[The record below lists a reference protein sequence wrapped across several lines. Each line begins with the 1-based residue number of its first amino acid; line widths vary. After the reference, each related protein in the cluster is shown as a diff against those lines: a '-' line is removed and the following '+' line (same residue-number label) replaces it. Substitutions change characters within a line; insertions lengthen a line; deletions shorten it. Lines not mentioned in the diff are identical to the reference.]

1 MSTAIRRRVAR
12 IVIAVDLLTLIAV
25 ALLDGTPGHRSWVL
39 TVSACSFAV
48 ISIAAG
54 AFYLGWPGGRS

>member
-39 TVSACSFAV
+39 TVSA
-48 ISIAAG
+48 G